1 MERIWY
7 RTRPCLIL
15 LIGSGLVSGYGSD
28 TAAAVAEA
36 SPLIPAVPLPRPAT
50 SLDGADRNVIEGDGT
65 SAEFPLAASALGAA
79 PGVASCSSGLFQQMH
94 SESQMPIRISEE
106 PRGATASKADTESA
120 AKQSLGA
127 DLAIAPMRAVP
138 PIGPQRRDDQQ
149 VFDSGVD
156 SQGLLLPPWA
166 LLVLG
171 NLTRATAA
179 ANLTASSALGTLTGL
194 AQTHLRKATIWAR
207 ALARPVFGDSTET
220 KLVVISLTAIVVV
233 ILLWFWSIFTRPP
246 ARGGQR
252 RGASSA
258 AMHAEGMR
266 RMQHQQ
272 EAGTFHSV
280 PSSARALHHQAYA
293 SPKVVPPYSGELTF
307 RVPSSD
313 GESCT
318 STGPHFCADLV
329 VPEGN
334 ECSLLVPK
342 LPSSRAC
349 PGGEVLIQDEQGVPV
364 FFAAW
369 STLAARDTKRL
380 ILRSATDDTVFGHCR
395 DALLEPGGRL
405 AGINIYPE
413 GQDKP
418 FGVLCAGSGRDPD
431 GFSVWMQSGWQIFLT
446 GDFQSGEVKA
456 RDETGSL
463 LAMISA
469 SGVSSRTVRIGPN
482 VDAGLLT
489 LTMLAMDLL
498 EDTVRSGGTLE
509 RPCRSPS
516 RTSYARPSLPCADY
530 NSMVWAPVQRTPG
543 SPPTSYTSRSLPA
556 TVVRQ
561 GASPS
566 LPQSGW
572 RDGQAQPVQPL
583 VGAWSSTRAWARSG
597 SANRGNAA
605 VVVPPLAL
613 GSVPMETSGKLLGAS
628 VSLSPTR

>member
-1 MERIWY
+1 
-7 RTRPCLIL
+7 
-15 LIGSGLVSGYGSD
+15 
-28 TAAAVAEA
+28 
-36 SPLIPAVPLPRPAT
+36 
-50 SLDGADRNVIEGDGT
+50 
-65 SAEFPLAASALGAA
+65 
-79 PGVASCSSGLFQQMH
+79 
-94 SESQMPIRISEE
+94 MPIRISEE
-106 PRGATASKADTESA
+106 PRGTTASKAAGTESA
-120 AKQSLGA
+120 TKQLSGA
-127 DLAIAPMRAVP
+127 GLASNPTRAVP
-138 PIGPQRRDDQQ
+138 PTGMATSSIHAVPPTGLAASPTHAVPPAGASVATVPTAAEPHAGPLPADVQHLSISESNSAPDKD
-149 VFDSGVD
+149 
-156 SQGLLLPPWA
+156 GLLLPPWA

-179 ANLTASSALGTLTGL
+179 ANLTASSALDSLAGL
-194 AQTHLRKATIWAR
+194 AQTSLHRATTWAR
-207 ALARPVFGDSTET
+207 AKTRPIFGDGTET
-220 KLVVISLTAIVVV
+220 KLVVISLMAIVVV
-233 ILLWFWSIFTRPP
+233 ILFWFWSIFTRPP
-246 ARGGQR
+246 ARTGHR
-252 RGASSA
+252 RSAATA

-266 RMQHQQ
+266 RMQQQ
-272 EAGTFHSV
+272 QHEASAFNSV
-280 PSSARALHHQAYA
+280 PSSARALHHQAYS

-307 RVPSSD
+307 RVSNSSD
-313 GESCT
+313 GESCA
-318 STGPHFCADLV
+318 SAGPHFCADLV

-431 GFSVWMQSGWQIFLT
+431 GYSVWMQSGWQIFLT

-456 RDETGSL
+456 RDESGSL

-516 RTSYARPSLPCADY
+516 RSSYARPSLPCADY
-530 NSMVWAPVQRTPG
+530 NSMAWAPVQRVAGAPQ
-543 SPPTSYTSRSLPA
+543 PSYTSRSLPA
-556 TVVRQ
+556 PVVRQ
-561 GASPS
+561 GVSPS

-572 RDGQAQPVQPL
+572 RDGGQAQPL
-583 VGAWSSTRAWARSG
+583 AGAWTATRAWARTG
-597 SANRGNAA
+597 GGGVGRGNAA
-605 VVVPPLAL
+605 IVVPPLPL
-613 GSVPMETSGKLLGAS
+613 GSVPSEPVQQATGKLLGAS
-628 VSLSPTR
+628 VSRSPAG

>member
-1 MERIWY
+1 MGRIWY

-15 LIGSGLVSGYGSD
+15 LIGNGLDNGYGSAL
-28 TAAAVAEA
+28 AAAVTEA
-36 SPLIPAVPLPRPAT
+36 SLMRPTVPLARPAT
-50 SLDGADRNVIEGDGT
+50 NLDGTGGTVVEGDVTTSEHPHAT
-65 SAEFPLAASALGAA
+65 SAVGVA
-79 PGVASCSSGLFQQMH
+79 PGATSCSSGLFQQMH

-106 PRGATASKADTESA
+106 PRGVTASNAAGTESA
-120 AKQSLGA
+120 AKQPASGPPRNDEQQLSA
-127 DLAIAPMRAVP
+127 SAP
-138 PIGPQRRDDQQ
+138 
-149 VFDSGVD
+149 DSN
-156 SQGLLLPPWA
+156 GLLLPPWA

-179 ANLTASSALGTLTGL
+179 ANLTASSALGTLAGL
-194 AQTHLRKATIWAR
+194 AQTTLHKATTWAR
-207 ALARPVFGDSTET
+207 AARPTFGEGFET
-220 KLVVISLTAIVVV
+220 KLVVISLIAIVVV
-233 ILLWFWSIFTRPP
+233 ILFWFWSIFTRPP
-246 ARGGQR
+246 ARGGHR
-252 RGASSA
+252 RTASAA

-266 RMQHQQ
+266 RMHQHQ
-272 EAGTFHSV
+272 EASTFNSV
-280 PSSARALHHQAYA
+280 PSSARALHHQAFS

-318 STGPHFCADLV
+318 SAGPHFCADLV

-369 STLAARDTKRL
+369 STLAARESKRL

-456 RDETGSL
+456 RDESGSL

-469 SGVSSRTVRIGPN
+469 SGVSSRTARIGPN

-489 LTMLAMDLL
+489 LTMLSMDLL

-516 RTSYARPSLPCADY
+516 RSSYARPSLPCADY

-543 SPPTSYTSRSLPA
+543 CPPSSYTTRSLPA
-556 TVVRQ
+556 PVVRP

-572 RDGQAQPVQPL
+572 RDGQAQPM
-583 VGAWSSTRAWARSG
+583 VGAWSSTGSWARTGGPS
-597 SANRGNAA
+597 RGTAA

-613 GSVPMETSGKLLGAS
+613 GTLSSEPMQQATGKLLGAS
-628 VSLSPTR
+628 VSPSPTA

>member
-1 MERIWY
+1 MQ
-7 RTRPCLIL
+7 
-15 LIGSGLVSGYGSD
+15 
-28 TAAAVAEA
+28 
-36 SPLIPAVPLPRPAT
+36 PAVPLPRPAT
-50 SLDGADRNVIEGDGT
+50 SLDGAGRNVVEGDGT
-65 SAEFPLAASALGAA
+65 STEYPLAASALGVA
-79 PGVASCSSGLFQQMH
+79 PGATSCSSGLFQQMH

-106 PRGATASKADTESA
+106 PGGTTASKAAGTESA
-120 AKQSLGA
+120 AKQSSGA
-127 DLAIAPMRAVP
+127 GLPAIPTRAVP
-138 PIGPQRRDDQQ
+138 PTGPPRRDEQQ
-149 VFDSGVD
+149 LSNSAPDSN
-156 SQGLLLPPWA
+156 GLLLPPWA

-179 ANLTASSALGTLTGL
+179 ANLTASSALGTLAGL
-194 AQTHLRKATIWAR
+194 AQTTLHKAATWAR
-207 ALARPVFGDSTET
+207 VARPMFGDGTET

-233 ILLWFWSIFTRPP
+233 ILFWFWTIFTRPS
-246 ARGGQR
+246 ARGGHR
-252 RGASSA
+252 RAASAA

-266 RMQHQQ
+266 RMQHP
-272 EAGTFHSV
+272 ETNTFNSV
-280 PSSARALHHQAYA
+280 PSSARALYHQAFA

-318 STGPHFCADLV
+318 SAGPHFCADLV

-395 DALLEPGGRL
+395 DALLEPGARL

-413 GQDKP
+413 GQDRP
-418 FGVLCAGSGRDPD
+418 FGVVCAGSGRDPD
-431 GFSVWMQSGWQIFLT
+431 GFSVWMQSGWQMFLT

-456 RDETGSL
+456 RDESGSL

-469 SGVSSRTVRIGPN
+469 SGVSSRTARIGPN

-498 EDTVRSGGTLE
+498 EDTLRSGGALE

-516 RTSYARPSLPCADY
+516 RSSYARPSLPCADY
-530 NSMVWAPVQRTPG
+530 NSMVWAPVQRIAG
-543 SPPTSYTSRSLPA
+543 SPPPSYTTRSLPA
-556 TVVRQ
+556 PVVRH
-561 GASPS
+561 GAGPL

-572 RDGQAQPVQPL
+572 RDGQAQPL
-583 VGAWSSTRAWARSG
+583 VGAWTSTRAWARSSSPTAG
-597 SANRGNAA
+597 TAA

-613 GSVPMETSGKLLGAS
+613 GSLPSEPVQQATGKLLGAS
-628 VSLSPTR
+628 VSPSPTA